1 MFDWIATYLDQLFS
15 FFQYIWDFIT
25 TGVYDF
31 FKDSLVV
38 LTKAALWSWYKIQI
52 LALEVAY
59 KAAQEIVS
67 DLGVTQFVR
76 QRYAGIPGNVATTL
90 EFFGVP
96 QALNILFSALS
107 TRFMLRFVPFIG
119 R

>member
-1 MFDWIATYLDQLFS
+1 MFDWVATYLDQLFS

-25 TGVYDF
+25 NGIYDF
-31 FKDSLVV
+31 VKDGLVV

-59 KAAQEIVS
+59 QAAREIVS
-67 DLGVTQFVR
+67 DLGISQAVSQA
-76 QRYAGIPGNVATTL
+76 YSGLPADVANAFS
-90 EFFGVP
+90 FFGIP

>member
-1 MFDWIATYLDQLFS
+1 MFDWFATYLDQ
-15 FFQYIWDFIT
+15 FFGFLQFVWNFLSSGI
-25 TGVYDF
+25 YDF
-31 FKDSLVV
+31 VRDALVL

-59 KAAQEIVS
+59 QAAQEIVS
-67 DLGVTQFVR
+67 DLGISQAVGTAYGR
-76 QRYAGIPGNVATTL
+76 LPADVANAFS
-90 EFFGVP
+90 FFGIP